1 MRGATTYQKKRH
13 AMSDLPYRYRL
24 KIEVE
29 IEADGVQAYGGGT
42 KATSER
48 LADLLE
54 SDRRV
59 ISVNRWPAI
68 GYLGK
73 AND

>member
-1 MRGATTYQKKRH
+1 
-13 AMSDLPYRYRL
+13 MSDYPYRYRL

-29 IEADGVQAYGGGT
+29 IEADGVQAYGGGI
-42 KATSER
+42 KATAER

-54 SDRRV
+54 SDRMV

-73 AND
+73 AAD